1 MSEARISY
9 FSLQDFQGKDA
20 KLEWL
25 ERVSFEKIEFENIN
39 PDGKGNWI
47 NLTDNDFDSF
57 LPLVDKEVK
66 AGKSEEAIFKLFS
79 RGIATQRDEWVYDFS
94 KKNLIKKVKYLVD
107 GYMEKLTKGTTREF
121 DIKWDRGFHQ
131 KAGQI
136 EVC

>member
-9 FSLQDFQGKDA
+9 FSLQNFQGKDA

-39 PDGKGNWI
+39 PDAKGNWI

-66 AGKSEEAIFKLFS
+66 AGKSEKAIFKLFS
-79 RGIATQRDEWVYDFS
+79 RGVATQRDEWVYDFS
-94 KKNLIKKVKYLVD
+94 KNILIISRVNSPPLGAHEKSKKELQYPAACGGAVYL
-107 GYMEKLTKGTTREF
+107 KK
-121 DIKWDRGFHQ
+121 
-131 KAGQI
+131 
-136 EVC
+136 

>member
-1 MSEARISY
+1 MENDKVKISY

-25 ERVSFEKIEFENIN
+25 ERVSFEKIEFDNIN

-66 AGKSEEAIFKLFS
+66 AGKSEKAIFKLFS
-79 RGIATQRDEWVYDFS
+79 RGVATQRDEWVYDFS
-94 KKNLIKKVKYLVD
+94 KNILIIRI
-107 GYMEKLTKGTTREF
+107 KLL
-121 DIKWDRGFHQ
+121 
-131 KAGQI
+131 
-136 EVC
+136 

>member
-39 PDGKGNWI
+39 PDSKGNWI

-57 LPLVDKEVK
+57 LALMDKEVK
-66 AGKSEEAIFKLFS
+66 AGKSEEAVFKIF
-79 RGIATQRDEWVYDFS
+79 
-94 KKNLIKKVKYLVD
+94 
-107 GYMEKLTKGTTREF
+107 
-121 DIKWDRGFHQ
+121 
-131 KAGQI
+131 
-136 EVC
+136 